1 MNLKLS
7 YIAIETNKFEQ
18 WKEFS
23 RVIGYQFE
31 TSEDAAFLRMDE
43 KERRILLVK
52 GDSEDY
58 AFCGLEASSEDHF
71 WTLVDKLKSEGIEVS
86 QGAPEGTK
94 LRAVEKYVSF
104 IDPAGLTVEICLGSQ
119 NSDSEFASPSLP
131 AGFVTGELGMGHIA
145 FAVPNNRESEE
156 FYIRVL
162 GARISDHINTGMAGG
177 TVELSFIHFN
187 PRHHTFA
194 FASAEGIPPEV
205 VKANFSKRINHFMCE
220 LPHLSDVLR
229 AQARLKE
236 ANYPMALTLGE
247 HPNDRDISFY
257 VVTPSGFALELG
269 AGAIHIDDDTW
280 VPERYDVMS
289 LWGHEFQL

>member
-162 GARISDHINTGMAGG
+162 GARISDHINTGMAGV
-177 TVELSFIHFN
+177 TVEL
-187 PRHHTFA
+187 
-194 FASAEGIPPEV
+194 
-205 VKANFSKRINHFMCE
+205 
-220 LPHLSDVLR
+220 
-229 AQARLKE
+229 
-236 ANYPMALTLGE
+236 
-247 HPNDRDISFY
+247 
-257 VVTPSGFALELG
+257 
-269 AGAIHIDDDTW
+269 
-280 VPERYDVMS
+280 
-289 LWGHEFQL
+289 